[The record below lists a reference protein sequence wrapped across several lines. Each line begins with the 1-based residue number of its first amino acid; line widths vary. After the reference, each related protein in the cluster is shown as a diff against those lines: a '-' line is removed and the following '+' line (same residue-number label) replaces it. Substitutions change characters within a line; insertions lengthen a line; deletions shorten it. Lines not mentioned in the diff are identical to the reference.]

1 MKDGWREVQLKNIS
15 ASIEYGYT
23 TSAQFE
29 PVGPKFLRIT
39 DIQNDFIDWYS
50 VPYCRIND
58 RDLGKYRLNVGDLCI
73 ARTGASTGQSIIIK
87 HEVNAVFASYL
98 IRFRVDRGIA
108 DPFFVDF
115 VLRSSLFKSYVQNII
130 GGSAQ
135 PNANAQQFGAFKFWI
150 PPLPIQR
157 RIANIL
163 GALDDKIE
171 CNRRINQTLEQMA
184 QALYKHWFVDSSESE
199 TRPLT
204 DFIEID
210 PTIRITKGKEIP
222 FVEMKAL
229 PNWSMSVTEV
239 ARRPFTSGSKFQ
251 NGDTLFARITPCL
264 ENGKTAFIDFLEK
277 DEGGFG
283 STEFIVL
290 RAKRGISPQFVYC
303 CARDEN
309 LRAHAIQSMVG
320 SSGRQRVRSDCFSQ
334 FGVKRFSEQT
344 MRAFQ
349 ERTSVWFDQIR
360 ANIRENQ
367 TLAHTRD
374 YLLPKLLLGEI
385 EVKDAENCMGNIR

>member
-1 MKDGWREVQLKNIS
+1 
-15 ASIEYGYT
+15 
-23 TSAQFE
+23 
-29 PVGPKFLRIT
+29 
-39 DIQNDFIDWYS
+39 
-50 VPYCRIND
+50 
-58 RDLGKYRLNVGDLCI
+58 
-73 ARTGASTGQSIIIK
+73 
-87 HEVNAVFASYL
+87 
-98 IRFRVDRGIA
+98 
-108 DPFFVDF
+108 
-115 VLRSSLFKSYVQNII
+115 
-130 GGSAQ
+130 
-135 PNANAQQFGAFKFWI
+135 
-150 PPLPIQR
+150 
-157 RIANIL
+157 
-163 GALDDKIE
+163 
-171 CNRRINQTLEQMA
+171 
-184 QALYKHWFVDSSESE
+184 
-199 TRPLT
+199 
-204 DFIEID
+204 
-210 PTIRITKGKEIP
+210 
-222 FVEMKAL
+222 
-229 PNWSMSVTEV
+229 
-239 ARRPFTSGSKFQ
+239 
-251 NGDTLFARITPCL
+251 LFARITPCL

-367 TLAHTRD
+367 TLAHTRA
-374 YLLPKLLLGEI
+374 YLLPKLLTGEI

>member
-1 MKDGWREVQLKNIS
+1 MKERWRETPFSEAVMIAPPVSLNKGCSYSFVEMNDLTPGDRYVKPSRLRQLTGGSRFAQRDTLFARITPCLENGKIAQVVGLKDGVGFGSTEFIVMRGRPGVSDTDFVHYLSVSETVRHHAEKS
-15 ASIEYGYT
+15 MSG
-23 TSAQFE
+23 TSGRQ
-29 PVGPKFLRIT
+29 
-39 DIQNDFIDWYS
+39 
-50 VPYCRIND
+50 
-58 RDLGKYRLNVGDLCI
+58 
-73 ARTGASTGQSIIIK
+73 
-87 HEVNAVFASYL
+87 
-98 IRFRVDRGIA
+98 RVDVR
-108 DPFFVDF
+108 
-115 VLRSSLFKSYVQNII
+115 
-130 GGSAQ
+130 
-135 PNANAQQFGAFKFWI
+135 AFDNLI
-150 PPLPIQR
+150 VHLPPLPIQR
-157 RIANIL
+157 RIAEVL

-171 CNRRINQTLEQMA
+171 CNLRVNQTLEAMA
-184 QALYKHWFVDSSESE
+184 QALYEHWFVDSSESE
-199 TRPLT
+199 TRSLT

-210 PTIRITKGKEIP
+210 PTIRITKGKEVP

-251 NGDTLFARITPCL
+251 NGDTLFVRITPCL
-264 ENGKTAFIDFLEK
+264 ENGKTAFVDFVEK
-277 DEGGFG
+277 DEAGFG

-349 ERTSVWFDQIR
+349 ERISVWFDQIR

-367 TLAHTRD
+367 TLAHTRA
-374 YLLPKLLLGEI
+374 YLLPKLLTGEV
-385 EVKDAENCMGNIR
+385 EVNAVEDISKGAL